1 MILIALG
8 ANLPSLEGGPAE
20 TLRRAVARL
29 AARGLTIVARS
40 RLYLT
45 EPVPRSRQPWYAN
58 QAIAVDTRLS
68 PHDLLGALQAVE
80 LEFGRERSERNAA
93 RTLDLDLI
101 AYDDIRL
108 DTPDLILPHPRMQER
123 AFVLAPLADI
133 APAWRHPDGGAT
145 VETMLRCVDRSNVRA
160 LRPTPLLMGV
170 VNITPDSF
178 SDGGHFQKADAAIA
192 HARRLIEE
200 GADILDIGGESTRPG
215 ADPVEPEQELARI
228 LPVIQAVAAEAKAR
242 NRLVSIDTRHAR
254 TMAKVIESGATMI
267 NDITALADPQSR
279 RVVAESGVPV
289 ILMHM
294 LGDPRTMQA
303 NPEYGDVVSDV
314 AAALGMARD
323 KAIAAGVAADRI
335 WLDPG
340 LGFGKTLE
348 HNLALL
354 DATRKLKALGQPVL
368 VGASRKSFIGRVDRD
383 GPASDRLGGS
393 IAAALTAAARGADA
407 VRVHDVAQTRQA
419 LAVWSALEGEAAG

>member
-1 MILIALG
+1 
-8 ANLPSLEGGPAE
+8 
-20 TLRRAVARL
+20 
-29 AARGLTIVARS
+29 
-40 RLYLT
+40 
-45 EPVPRSRQPWYAN
+45 
-58 QAIAVDTRLS
+58 
-68 PHDLLGALQAVE
+68 
-80 LEFGRERSERNAA
+80 
-93 RTLDLDLI
+93 
-101 AYDDIRL
+101 
-108 DTPDLILPHPRMQER
+108 
-123 AFVLAPLADI
+123 
-133 APAWRHPDGGAT
+133 
-145 VETMLRCVDRSNVRA
+145 
-160 LRPTPLLMGV
+160 MGV

-178 SDGGHFQKADAAIA
+178 SDGGHFQSAEAAIA

-228 LPVIQAVAAEAKAR
+228 LPVIQAVAAEARAR
-242 NRLVSIDTRHAR
+242 NRLVSVDTRHAR
-254 TMAKVIESGATMI
+254 TMAKVLEAGATMI

-303 NPEYGDVVSDV
+303 NPEYADVVGEV
-314 AAALGMARD
+314 AATLAAARD
-323 KAIAAGVAADRI
+323 KAVAAGIAAERI

-354 DATRKLKALGQPVL
+354 DATEKLKALGQPVL

-383 GPASDRLGGS
+383 GPAADRLGGS
-393 IAAALTAAARGADA
+393 VAAALAAAARGADA

-419 LAVWSALEGEAAG
+419 LAVWSAIEGEAAG